1 MNIHRYVNGRKKP
14 KGHVT
19 IQLETAKQ
27 LLPKSVST
35 IPGQKV
41 CNQCWK
47 DIQMMLR
54 DTAENQSMPLS
65 DESSETFDYSDT
77 EENECSLNVSL
88 QSCGVSPFK
97 SKGLRATQ
105 RSVHADKKIDKVTA
119 NLRSAFESKGIAIP
133 PKPSNCDVNY
143 CDSNSAAKDDL
154 DALMQ
159 ALKIKYADASSF
171 ADKVCLLTLKPDS
184 WTINQTVDFFQNGT
198 TKHMVRT
205 AKKLKGTSGLLS
217 RPIRKTRMDKIKA
230 ETLQAVKDFFTMM
243 KIPGSC
249 QEKKTM

>member
-1 MNIHRYVNGRKKP
+1 MLPILKQLNLCLISAADNFDTCHGSAPSYSMTDMSDTQRELLLWRSGIKEKVDSNELCVDLSNSKICEHHFKKLLTYYESKQKNCCNPLNIHRYVNGRKKP

-35 IPGQKV
+35 IPGLKV

-133 PKPSNCDVNY
+133 PKPSNCDVND

-154 DALMQ
+154 DALM
-159 ALKIKYADASSF
+159 
-171 ADKVCLLTLKPDS
+171 
-184 WTINQTVDFFQNGT
+184 
-198 TKHMVRT
+198 
-205 AKKLKGTSGLLS
+205 
-217 RPIRKTRMDKIKA
+217 
-230 ETLQAVKDFFTMM
+230 
-243 KIPGSC
+243 
-249 QEKKTM
+249 